1 VKIASM
7 RAIDRYAG
15 VFLCWVVGLPVYL
28 TSSGRQEPLPL
39 EPKRILVIKFFGL
52 GSIVL
57 ATPALSALRE
67 RYPEAH
73 IEFLSFE
80 GNKEL
85 LERYPVVDAVHIVRT
100 SSAGKFLRDTWS
112 VVRTLRKRKFDVVFD
127 FEFFSKYSTLMST
140 LTGSRHR
147 VGFSLP
153 TRWRALHLTQQ
164 VPIRKDEHVAYS
176 FSRQIALLRG
186 AHALPGIVAPRTDR
200 ADAFSLAAKLPL
212 NGRPVIA
219 VNVNAGE
226 TFIERRWPGERFAS
240 LLASMAEEVP
250 HDFYF
255 IGLAHERE
263 RIDRVI
269 AQSGIQRRCYNVAG
283 MLSLGELCEFFRRCD
298 LLISNDSGPVHL
310 AAAIGLRTV
319 ALFGPETP
327 SFYGPL
333 STVAV
338 TVAKSIPCSPCMN
351 VYAAKTF
358 RCPYD
363 AACMKAITTDDVKL
377 AVEGILQKA

>member
-1 VKIASM
+1 MKISAM
-7 RAIDRYAG
+7 RAIDRYVG
-15 VFLCWVVGLPVYL
+15 VFLCWVVGLPLYL
-28 TSSGRQEPLPL
+28 ASRQKEPLPG

-67 RYPEAH
+67 RYPAAQ

-80 GNKEL
+80 GNREL
-85 LERYPVVDAVHIVRT
+85 LERYSIVDAVHIVRT
-100 SSAGKFLRDTWS
+100 SSARKFLRDTYS
-112 VVRTLRKRKFDVVFD
+112 VVRTLRGRRFDVVFD
-127 FEFFSKYSTLMST
+127 FEFFSKYSTLIST
-140 LTGSRHR
+140 LTRSRHR
-147 VGFSLP
+147 IGFSLP
-153 TRWRALHLTQQ
+153 ARWRALHLTQQ

-176 FSRQIALLRG
+176 FSRQVALLRG
-186 AHALPGIVAPRTDR
+186 EHAIPRIAAPRTDR
-200 ADAFSLAAKLPL
+200 SDTLSLVEKLPL

-240 LLASMAEEVP
+240 LLASIADEVP

-263 RIDRVI
+263 LIDRVI
-269 AQSGIQRRCYNVAG
+269 AQSGIQRRCYDVAG
-283 MLSLGELCEFFRRCD
+283 MLSVGELCEFFRRCD

-310 AAAIGLRTV
+310 AAALGLRTV

-333 STVAV
+333 STSAI
-338 TVAKSIPCSPCMN
+338 TVAKPIPCSPCMN

-358 RCPYD
+358 QCPYD
-363 AACMKAITTDDVKL
+363 AACMKAITVDDVKL
-377 AVEGILQKA
+377 AVEEILQKA